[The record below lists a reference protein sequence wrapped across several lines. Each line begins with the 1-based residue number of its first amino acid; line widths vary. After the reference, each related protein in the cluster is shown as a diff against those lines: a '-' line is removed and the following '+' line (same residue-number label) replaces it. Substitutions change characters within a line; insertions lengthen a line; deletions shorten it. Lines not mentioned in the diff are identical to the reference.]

1 MMNKKQKISTVK
13 ITRHA
18 VQILFFIILP
28 GLYINAFS
36 GIREIYTAV
45 LGGSFSAAQMLPQ
58 LVEAAVI
65 IPATVL
71 LGRFFCGWMCAFG
84 AFGDFIYGLSRRF
97 FKVRF
102 RMGEGIDQALKY
114 VKYLVLMFLVAV
126 LWTLNPTAFDN
137 MSPWD
142 AFGMLTAVG
151 KAPAISYVTE
161 NMAVGLIL
169 FILITAASFFVERF
183 FCRYLC
189 PLGAVFALTSKLR
202 IAKIDKP
209 RTKCGACRICTNNC
223 AMGIPLYKDD
233 AVSSGECIQCMKCV
247 SVCPRRNVSLAVTDT
262 DVRPAAAGIAVVAA
276 MTGLYYAGNIGV
288 NVVAAAGTG
297 ADTNI
302 SVATQANSQSSSDI
316 YLDGTYTG
324 TGTGFRG
331 ATTTVKV
338 TVKSGKITDITT
350 VSYGDDAP
358 FYSRAFSSIKQQII
372 NSQSTSVNAVSG
384 ATFSSNGI
392 MSAVEDALAN
402 AKVTSAASG
411 SSTTSKSSSSSSTSS
426 STSSSSS
433 KSGSTSASTSSS
445 VSTASSA
452 YKNGTY
458 TGTGTGFRGAT
469 TKVSVTVKGGKIT
482 EITTISYGDDAPFYN
497 KAFSS
502 VKQQIIDSQSA
513 SVNAVSGA
521 TFSSKGIMSAVADAL
536 SQAK

>member
-1 MMNKKQKISTVK
+1 MNKKKKISTVK
-13 ITRHA
+13 IARHA

-45 LGGSFSAAQMLPQ
+45 FGGSFSAAQMLPQ
-58 LVEAAVI
+58 LVEVAVI

-97 FKVRF
+97 FKARF

-114 VKYLVLMFLVAV
+114 VKYAVLMFLVAV
-126 LWTLNPTAFDN
+126 LWTFNTTAFDN

-151 KAPAISYVTE
+151 KAPAISYVAA
-161 NMAVGLIL
+161 NMAIGLIL

-233 AVSSGECIQCMKCV
+233 AVSSGECIQCMNCV
-247 SVCPRRNVSLAVTDT
+247 SVCPRRNVSLAVSET

-276 MTGLYYAGNIGV
+276 MTGLYYAGNIGA
-288 NVVAAAGTG
+288 NAIASSAAGS
-297 ADTNI
+297 DTNI
-302 SVATQANSQSSSDI
+302 SVAAEGSSQSASDSLYMDGTYKGTGIGFRGAATTVSVTVKNGKITDITTVSYGDDAPFYSRAFSSVKQQIIESQSTSVNAVSGATFSSNGIMSAVEDALSGAKVTSTAAGSSSSTKSSSSTTSSSSSSSSNSVSTSASTSSSASTASSA
-316 YLDGTYTG
+316 YKDGTYTG

-331 ATTTVKV
+331 ATTKVSV
-338 TVKSGKITDITT
+338 TVKNGKITDITT
-350 VSYGDDAP
+350 ISYGDDAP

-392 MSAVEDALAN
+392 MSAVEDAL
-402 AKVTSAASG
+402 
-411 SSTTSKSSSSSSTSS
+411 SSS
-426 STSSSSS
+426 
-433 KSGSTSASTSSS
+433 
-445 VSTASSA
+445 
-452 YKNGTY
+452 
-458 TGTGTGFRGAT
+458 
-469 TKVSVTVKGGKIT
+469 
-482 EITTISYGDDAPFYN
+482 
-497 KAFSS
+497 
-502 VKQQIIDSQSA
+502 Q
-513 SVNAVSGA
+513 
-521 TFSSKGIMSAVADAL
+521 
-536 SQAK
+536 

>member
-1 MMNKKQKISTVK
+1 MKNKKISTVK
-13 ITRHA
+13 IVRHA

-28 GLYINAFS
+28 GLYINAFA

-84 AFGDFIYGLSRRF
+84 AFGDFIYGISRKF
-97 FKVRF
+97 FKMKF
-102 RMGEGIDQALKY
+102 RMGEGLDQALKY
-114 VKYLVLMFLVAV
+114 TKYAVLMFLVAV
-126 LWTLNPTAFDN
+126 LWTFNTKAFDN

-151 KAPAISYVTE
+151 KAPAISYVAA

-209 RTKCGACRICTNNC
+209 RTKCGVCRICTNNC

-233 AVSSGECIQCMKCV
+233 AISSGECIQCMKCV
-247 SVCPRRNVSLAVTDT
+247 SACPRRNVSLAVSET

-276 MTGLYYAGNIGV
+276 MTGLYYAGNIGA

-297 ADTNI
+297 ASTNI
-302 SVATQANSQSSSDI
+302 SVASQSSSQSASDTL

-331 ATTTVKV
+331 ATTTVSV
-338 TVKSGKITDITT
+338 TIKNGKITDITT
-350 VSYGDDAP
+350 MSYGDDAP

-372 NSQSTSVNAVSG
+372 DSQSTSVNAVSG

-392 MSAVEDALAN
+392 MSAVEDALSG
-402 AKVTSAASG
+402 AKVTSSA
-411 SSTTSKSSSSSSTSS
+411 SSSSTSG
-426 STSSSSS
+426 STSSSIS
-433 KSGSTSASTSSS
+433 SASSE
-445 VSTASSA
+445 
-452 YKNGTY
+452 YKDGTY

-469 TKVSVTVKGGKIT
+469 TKVSVTVKNGKIT
-482 EITTISYGDDAPFYN
+482 DVTTISYGDDTSFYSR
-497 KAFSS
+497 AFSS
-502 VKQQIIDSQSA
+502 IKQQIIDSQSA

-521 TFSSKGIMSAVADAL
+521 TFSSKGIMSAVSDAL
-536 SQAK
+536 SKAQ